1 MIEEKVVEFLKKKS
15 GYVSGEDLSNH
26 LRISR
31 QALWKHIQNLR
42 ELDYDIVAVP
52 HLGYQLRAVPDR
64 LLPFEV
70 TDGLSTRCIGRKIYY
85 FESVSSTMDIAV
97 KLGLDNAPE
106 GSLVIAETQTK
117 GRGRLSRQWHSPK
130 YKGIYLSL
138 LLRPRFLLSE
148 TPLLTLLSA
157 VSVCEGVKE
166 ASGLECRI
174 KWPND
179 ILLGNKKVGGI
190 LTELNAEA
198 DEMRFVVI
206 GIGLNVNNDKG
217 SLPGNSISL
226 GEYSKKYISRIGLLQ
241 KILVALEDNYLLLES
256 RGGQPIIQKWRA
268 FNTTIGRKI
277 RVISHDRHSEGIA
290 VDIDKDGSLLLKNE
304 SGRVERITAGDVT
317 HCRHPQL

>member
-1 MIEEKVVEFLKKKS
+1 MIEEKIIEFLKKKS

-52 HLGYQLRAVPDR
+52 HLGYQLLSVPDR
-64 LLPFEV
+64 MLPFEV
-70 TDGLSTRCIGRKIYY
+70 TDGLLTRFIGRKLYY

-97 KLGLDNAPE
+97 KLGMDNAPE
-106 GSLVIAETQTK
+106 GSLVVAETQTK

-130 YKGIYLSL
+130 YRGLYFSI
-138 LLRPRFLLSE
+138 LLRPRFLLNE

-166 ASGLECRI
+166 ATGLGCRI

-198 DEMRFVVI
+198 DEMRFVAI
-206 GIGLNVNNDKG
+206 GIGINVNNDKG
-217 SLPGNSISL
+217 SLFEGSVSL
-226 GEYSKKYISRIGLLQ
+226 REHAGEEISRIGLLQ
-241 KILVALEDNYLLLES
+241 KILKSLEDNYLLLES

-268 FNTTIGRKI
+268 FNTTIGRRIK
-277 RVISHDRHSEGIA
+277 VVSHHRHSEGIA
-290 VDIDKDGSLLLKNE
+290 VDIDKDGSLLLKSE
-304 SGRVERITAGDVT
+304 SGRTERITAGDVT
-317 HCRHPQL
+317 HCRHHQL

>member
-1 MIEEKVVEFLKKKS
+1 
-15 GYVSGEDLSNH
+15 
-26 LRISR
+26 
-31 QALWKHIQNLR
+31 
-42 ELDYDIVAVP
+42 
-52 HLGYQLRAVPDR
+52 
-64 LLPFEV
+64 
-70 TDGLSTRCIGRKIYY
+70 
-85 FESVSSTMDIAV
+85 
-97 KLGLDNAPE
+97 
-106 GSLVIAETQTK
+106 
-117 GRGRLSRQWHSPK
+117 
-130 YKGIYLSL
+130 
-138 LLRPRFLLSE
+138 
-148 TPLLTLLSA
+148 
-157 VSVCEGVKE
+157 VKE